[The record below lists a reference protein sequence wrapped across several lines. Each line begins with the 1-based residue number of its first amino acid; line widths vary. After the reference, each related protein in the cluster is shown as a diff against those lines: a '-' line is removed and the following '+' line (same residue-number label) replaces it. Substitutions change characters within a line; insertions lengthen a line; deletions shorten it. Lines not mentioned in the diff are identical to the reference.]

1 LKSTG
6 SDYPWVEYSF
16 PADRTCDRGMS
27 PSATAAAR
35 AAVILTDIARRRSG
49 RLDIGAGVA
58 YVFDNIDWSSMALQT
73 MIRYRDFWGQVWG
86 DGIPVGGIQNI
97 EFGTAC

>member
-1 LKSTG
+1 
-6 SDYPWVEYSF
+6 
-16 PADRTCDRGMS
+16 MS